1 MKVKVEVVIVD
12 KFEIEKDLKD
22 NKLKFFE
29 LSNIL
34 FLVYLFLE
42 SLFWFGLLSF
52 RDYCDGFYVVFF
64 RREVKVLGCYL
75 IN

>member
-1 MKVKVEVVIVD
+1 MFQSEKEKIIGQYKNELKVKVEVVIVD

-42 SLFWFGLLSF
+42 SLF
-52 RDYCDGFYVVFF
+52 
-64 RREVKVLGCYL
+64 
-75 IN
+75 